1 MTFRRLLTISALI
14 VCVSNSMAQQ
24 VADFSLTN
32 VVNGKTI
39 SLNTYPSCTGV
50 AIIFTTNAC
59 PYDEYYR
66 GRIAKL
72 SNEYADKVPVLLV
85 NSSTDPVE
93 STENMTKKAQQLDL
107 SIPYLSDKDQ
117 SLMLKL
123 GATKSPQ
130 VFLLK
135 NDGGKFQVVYKGAID
150 DNAQVEADVRHAYL
164 KDAIDIMLTNQK
176 IATPEVRPVG
186 CTIKKKA

>member
-1 MTFRRLLTISALI
+1 MTFRRLPIIAGLI
-14 VCVSNSMAQQ
+14 LCLSPSIAQQ
-24 VADFSLTN
+24 VSDFSLTN
-32 VVNGKTI
+32 VVNGKAV
-39 SLNTYPSCTGV
+39 SLETFPSCSGV

-59 PYDEYYR
+59 AYDEYYR

-93 STENMTKKAQQLDL
+93 SAENMTKKAQQLGL
-107 SIPYLSDKDQ
+107 GIPYLSDKDQ

-135 NDGGKFQVVYKGAID
+135 NDGGKFQIVYKGAID

-176 IATPEVRPVG
+176 IATAEVRPVG
-186 CTIKKKA
+186 CTIKKKT

>member
-1 MTFRRLLTISALI
+1 MTFRRVPIIAGLILCLSPAL
-14 VCVSNSMAQQ
+14 AQQ
-24 VADFSLTN
+24 VTDFSLTN
-32 VVNGKTI
+32 VVNGKAV
-39 SLNTYPSCTGV
+39 SLETYPSCSGV

-72 SNEYADKVPVLLV
+72 SNEYADKVPILLV
-85 NSSTDPVE
+85 NSSIDPVE
-93 STENMTKKAQQLDL
+93 SADNMTKKAQQLGL

-117 SLMLKL
+117 SLMAKL

-150 DNAQVEADVRHAYL
+150 DNAQVEADVRYAYL

-176 IATPEVRPVG
+176 IATAEVRPVG
-186 CTIKKKA
+186 CTIKKKT

>member
-1 MTFRRLLTISALI
+1 MTFRKLLTTVALI
-14 VCVSNSMAQQ
+14 LCLSPAIAQQ
-24 VADFSLTN
+24 VSDFSLTN
-32 VVNGKTI
+32 VLNGKPV
-39 SLNTYPSCTGV
+39 SLNTFPSCSGV

-85 NSSTDPVE
+85 NSSADPVE
-93 STENMTKKAQQLDL
+93 SAENMTRKAQQLGL

-117 SLMLKL
+117 SLMQQL

-135 NDGGKFQVVYKGAID
+135 NDGGKFVVVYRGAID

-176 IATPEVRPVG
+176 IATAEVRPVG
-186 CTIKKKA
+186 CTIKKKT

>member
-1 MTFRRLLTISALI
+1 MTFRRLPIIAGLILCISPSI
-14 VCVSNSMAQQ
+14 AQQ
-24 VADFSLTN
+24 VSDFSLTN
-32 VVNGKTI
+32 VVNGKAI
-39 SLNTYPSCTGV
+39 SLETYPSCSGIL
-50 AIIFTTNAC
+50 IIFTTNAC

-93 STENMTKKAQQLDL
+93 SAENMTKKAQQLGL
-107 SIPYLSDKDQ
+107 GMPYLSDKDQ
-117 SLMLKL
+117 SLMQKL

-130 VFLLK
+130 VYLLK

-176 IATPEVRPVG
+176 IATAEVRPVG
-186 CTIKKKA
+186 CTIKKKT

>member
-1 MTFRRLLTISALI
+1 MTFRRLPIIAGLILCLAPAL
-14 VCVSNSMAQQ
+14 AQQ

-32 VVNGKTI
+32 VVNGKAV
-39 SLNTYPSCTGV
+39 SLETYPSCSGV

-66 GRIAKL
+66 GRISKL
-72 SNEYADKVPVLLV
+72 SNEYADKVPILLV

-93 STENMTKKAQQLDL
+93 STENMTKKAQQLNL

-117 SLMLKL
+117 SLMTKL

-135 NDGGKFQVVYKGAID
+135 NEGGKFQVVYKGAID
-150 DNAQVEADVRHAYL
+150 DNAQVEADVRYAYL

-176 IATPEVRPVG
+176 IATAEVRPVG
-186 CTIKKKA
+186 CTIKKK

>member
-1 MTFRRLLTISALI
+1 MIISRLPIIAALI
-14 VCVSNSMAQQ
+14 LIFSSTFAQQ
-24 VADFSLTN
+24 VSNFSLTN
-32 VVNGKTI
+32 VVNGKPI
-39 SLNTYPSCTGV
+39 SLDTYPSCSGV

-66 GRIAKL
+66 GRIVKL
-72 SNEYADKVPVLLV
+72 SNEYQDRVPILLV

-93 STENMTKKAQQLDL
+93 SAENMTKKAQQLGL
-107 SIPYLSDKDQ
+107 KIPYLSDKDQ
-117 SLMLKL
+117 LLMQQLH
-123 GATKSPQ
+123 ASKSPQ

-135 NDGGKFQVVYKGAID
+135 NDGGKFHVVYSGAID
-150 DNAQVEADVRHAYL
+150 DNAQVEADVRRSYL

-186 CTIKKKA
+186 CTIKKK